1 MNLDKLIEFL
11 NRDQFKIPFWKRRI
25 KERSMVTK
33 ISKYTPHQGKKECA
47 KRVKL
52 LNTLNR
58 KGGESG

>member
-25 KERSMVTK
+25 KGSGDVVK
-33 ISKYTPHQGKKECA
+33 ISKYERHQGKKECA
-47 KRVKL
+47 KRVRL